1 MPVSHLGLIHQNLVY
16 LKIKNTSKSYRSIAK
31 LICSLG
37 YLAIG
42 FGGKIR
48 CQICGKQ
55 FSNRQNAR
63 RHVKEQHE
71 GGKFVCHVCQMV
83 FNRREHLNRHI
94 SRKHQSEILLT
105 PAHVPEFLSDF
116 NQQH

>member
-1 MPVSHLGLIHQNLVY
+1 M
-16 LKIKNTSKSYRSIAK
+16 TKSYFN
-31 LICSLG
+31 LG
-37 YLAIG
+37 YLDIG
-42 FGGKIR
+42 VGGKIR

-63 RHVKEQHE
+63 RHVREIHE
-71 GGKFVCHVCQMV
+71 GGKIVCHICQMV

-116 NQQH
+116 NEQL